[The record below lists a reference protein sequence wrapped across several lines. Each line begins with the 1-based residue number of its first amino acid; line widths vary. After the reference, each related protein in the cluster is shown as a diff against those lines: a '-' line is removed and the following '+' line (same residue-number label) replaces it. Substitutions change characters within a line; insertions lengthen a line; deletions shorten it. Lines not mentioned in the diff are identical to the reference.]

1 MPAVPKTLR
10 WVGFGTAA
18 QGSLGLIVAVIFVVR
33 EALGHKEI
41 AISGYGTAI
50 WFVVIGGSVFAG
62 GVALIRGRRWGRA
75 ISLMAQILL
84 LPVSYYLVT
93 SGLPAIGIPVAI
105 LAVVLLALL
114 FAPASVTW
122 LEASDL
128 PPDA

>member
-1 MPAVPKTLR
+1 
-10 WVGFGTAA
+10 
-18 QGSLGLIVAVIFVVR
+18 LIVAVIFIVR
-33 EALGHKEI
+33 EALGHKEV
-41 AISGYGTAI
+41 AISGYGTAM

-62 GVALIRGRRWGRA
+62 GIALIRGKRWGRA

-84 LPVSYYLVT
+84 LPVSYYLYT